1 MNENNSKSRLDTENN
16 NSEKIN
22 EIEKLKEKDLK
33 KTIHEQLEYI
43 IKMEQDNREL
53 KLKNSEF
60 KSKNEMIFNELE
72 IIKQEFRN
80 LSEKLRQKNLSKTFF
95 LL

>member
-80 LSEKLRQKNLSKTFF
+80 LSENLRQKNLSKTFF